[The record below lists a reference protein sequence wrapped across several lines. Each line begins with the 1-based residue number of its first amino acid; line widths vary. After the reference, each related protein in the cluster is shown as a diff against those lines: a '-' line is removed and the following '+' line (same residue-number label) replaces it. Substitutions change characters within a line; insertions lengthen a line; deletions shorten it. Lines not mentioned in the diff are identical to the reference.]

1 MIHEIK
7 TVQHLINILEGLEV
21 PERIV
26 DTLRIENTH
35 SLGCAIGTT
44 DEGEL
49 VIYSAYA
56 KYTPK
61 VYDEIVVVG
70 SSATVERLIR
80 LFKQVPGYTRIKNIR
95 IKGANNMIYMEVT
108 EEGLVAHD

>member
-7 TVQHLINILEGLEV
+7 TVQHLINILEGLEI

-26 DTLRIENTH
+26 DTLRVENTH

-44 DEGEL
+44 DEGGL
-49 VIYSAYA
+49 VIRSVYG

-61 VYDEIVVVG
+61 VYDEIVVIG

-80 LFKQVPGYTRIKNIR
+80 LFKQVPGYIRIKNIR
-95 IKGANNMIYMEVT
+95 IKGADNMIYMELT
-108 EEGLVAHD
+108 EDGLIAHD